1 MDNQPAANIFHAI
14 SCVWS
19 TNTVHTHNI
28 KSRSNIKKSGTLK
41 SHCLLKYVNDS
52 TLQYTC
58 KRCCGLVISAIH
70 SLLRGPGLGPVILG
84 SLCWVPWQD
93 TLLSWCLT
101 PPTCIN
107 GYCRQIRVTPQWTG
121 IPSKGGTEVFLVAS
135 HYRNHLRLCSN
146 KKDFPVTQEQK

>member
-28 KSRSNIKKSGTLK
+28 KSRSNIKKSGTLE

-58 KRCCGLVISAIH
+58 KRCCGLVISAID

-101 PPTCIN
+101 PPTCRN
-107 GYCRQIRVTPQWTG
+107 DG
-121 IPSKGGTEVFLVAS
+121 IPSKGGTEVLQVAS
-135 HYRNHLRLCSN
+135 CYRNHSRLCSN
-146 KKDFPVTQEQK
+146 IKDFLIMQEQK